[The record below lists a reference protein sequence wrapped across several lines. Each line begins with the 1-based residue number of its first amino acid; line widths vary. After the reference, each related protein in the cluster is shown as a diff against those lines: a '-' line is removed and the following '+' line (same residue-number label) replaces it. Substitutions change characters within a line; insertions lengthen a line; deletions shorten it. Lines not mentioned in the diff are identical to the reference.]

1 MPFLLILPK
10 VAKAGRGGIV
20 GWKWNPCL
28 GDGWWAGPTNPLITP
43 NTQQSMRQ
51 PLKKKLCM
59 VTLSLTQEW
68 PWMETPQSSRFFSPG
83 AHCGPNHGTHE
94 CHHHHHIVVTP

>member
-43 NTQQSMRQ
+43 NTQQSA
-51 PLKKKLCM
+51 
-59 VTLSLTQEW
+59 TD
-68 PWMETPQSSRFFSPG
+68 FFF
-83 AHCGPNHGTHE
+83 
-94 CHHHHHIVVTP
+94 VVWFLYA